1 MDLLDSMQVFV
12 AVVERGSLA
21 AAAQAR
27 GISPTMAGNHLR
39 ALEKRLGLQLLVR
52 TTRRQRLTAFGE
64 DYYARCREIL
74 ALVADTDRQAETQ
87 RLAPAGILRVSAPVS
102 FGTYGLTPRL
112 GEYLA
117 QHPQVSLDLVLSD
130 RVQDLVE
137 ESIDVAIRIGELAD
151 SSLVARPL
159 APYVL
164 WCCAN
169 PDYLARRGT
178 PACLTDL
185 EAHHC
190 LGMDPRAL
198 AQWRTQT
205 GTTFGPL
212 PPGRLHLNNGP
223 ALRLAALQGLGI
235 ILQPA
240 FLLQDDVAAG
250 NLVRL
255 FQGQELTRPLTA
267 LYPQTRWRSVTVRS
281 FVEFLLAEFTTP

>member
-1 MDLLDSMQVFV
+1 LQ
-12 AVVERGSLA
+12 
-21 AAAQAR
+21 AQ

-39 ALEKRLGLQLLVR
+39 GLEKRLGLQLLVR

-64 DYYARCREIL
+64 GYYARCREIL
-74 ALVADTDRQAETQ
+74 ALIADTDRQAETQ
-87 RLAPAGILRVSAPVS
+87 RLAPAGTLRVSAPVS

-112 GEYLA
+112 GAYLA
-117 QHPQVSLDLVLSD
+117 RHPHVTLDLVLSD

-137 ESIDVAIRIGELAD
+137 EGIDIAIRIGELAD

-159 APYVL
+159 APYVM
-164 WCCAN
+164 WCCAA
-169 PDYLARRGT
+169 PGYLAQRGT
-178 PACLTDL
+178 PERLADL
-185 EAHHC
+185 EAHDC

-198 AQWRTQT
+198 SQWRAQT
-205 GTTFGPL
+205 GTPFGPL
-212 PPGRLHLNNGP
+212 PPGRLHLSNGP
-223 ALRLAALQGLGI
+223 ALRLAALQGLGV

-240 FLLQDDVAAG
+240 FLLQDDVATG

-281 FVEFLLAEFTTP
+281 FVEFLLAEFAP

>member
-21 AAAQAR
+21 AAAQAQ

-39 ALEKRLGLQLLVR
+39 GLERRLGLQLLVR

-64 DYYARCREIL
+64 GYYARCREIL

-112 GEYLA
+112 GDYLA
-117 QHPQVSLDLVLSD
+117 QHPQVTLDLVLSD

-137 ESIDVAIRIGELAD
+137 EGIDIAIRIGELAD
-151 SSLVARPL
+151 SSL
-159 APYVL
+159 APYVM
-164 WCCAN
+164 WCCAA
-169 PDYLARRGT
+169 PGYLAQRGT
-178 PACLTDL
+178 PEHLADL
-185 EAHHC
+185 EAHDC

-198 AQWRTQT
+198 SQWRAQT
-205 GTTFGPL
+205 GTSFGPL
-212 PPGRLHLNNGP
+212 PPGRLHLSNGP

-281 FVEFLLAEFTTP
+281 FVEFLLAEFTP

>member
-164 WCCAN
+164 WCCAT

-178 PACLTDL
+178 PTRLTDL
-185 EAHHC
+185 EAHDC

>member
-21 AAAQAR
+21 AAAQAQ

-39 ALEKRLGLQLLVR
+39 SLERRLGLQLLVR

-64 DYYARCREIL
+64 GYYARCREIL

-87 RLAPAGILRVSAPVS
+87 RLAPAGIMRVSAPVS

-112 GEYLA
+112 GDYLA
-117 QHPQVSLDLVLSD
+117 RQPQVTLDLVLSD

-137 ESIDVAIRIGELAD
+137 EGIDIAIRIGELAD

-159 APYVL
+159 APYVM
-164 WCCAN
+164 WCCAA
-169 PDYLARRGT
+169 PGYLAQRGM
-178 PACLTDL
+178 PKHLADL
-185 EAHHC
+185 EAHDC
-190 LGMDPRAL
+190 LGIDPRAL
-198 AQWRTQT
+198 HQWRAQT
-205 GTTFGPL
+205 GTNFGPL

-223 ALRLAALQGLGI
+223 ALRLAALQGLGV

-240 FLLQDDVAAG
+240 FLLQDDVSAG
-250 NLVRL
+250 RLIRL

-281 FVEFLLAEFTTP
+281 FVEFLLAEFTP

>member
-21 AAAQAR
+21 AAAQAH

-39 ALEKRLGLQLLVR
+39 SLERRLGLQLLVR

-64 DYYARCREIL
+64 GYYARCREIL
-74 ALVADTDRQAETQ
+74 ALVADTDRQAETP

-112 GEYLA
+112 GDYLA
-117 QHPQVSLDLVLSD
+117 RHPQVTLDLVLSD

-137 ESIDVAIRIGELAD
+137 EGIDIAIRIGELAD

-159 APYVL
+159 APYVM
-164 WCCAN
+164 WCCAA
-169 PDYLARRGT
+169 PGYLAQRGT
-178 PACLTDL
+178 PERLADL
-185 EAHHC
+185 EAHDC

-198 AQWRTQT
+198 TQWRAQT
-205 GTTFGPL
+205 GINFGPL
-212 PPGRLHLNNGP
+212 PSGRLHLNNGP
-223 ALRLAALQGLGI
+223 ALRLASLQGLGI

-281 FVEFLLAEFTTP
+281 FVEFLLAEFTP